1 MSEKFILL
9 NIHNFRHFDI
19 WACASNVRTLWL
31 LMMMPLRFV
40 VCFSFR
46 LVDDFGIDF
55 CTVPCVMGAIF
66 WSHNCKFYA
75 ILCISNVS
83 LIRYWCRCI
92 CLLIRSEYRS
102 RETPSNRMRA
112 KAAMKTHIAQHSNIF
127 HECASNVHHEQ
138 YFRICF
144 LHLASCECVWVCFH
158 FCHFSTFIHIWNRAI
173 AIATVNRNELF
184 NAHFAQFMHLSK
196 IISGTNAA

>member
-75 ILCISNVS
+75 ILCIWNVFQTFHS
-83 LIRYWCRCI
+83 LDIDVDAFVCWFVASRDLERHRVIEWEQRQQWKRTSHNIRIFSTNSLRMCI
-92 CLLIRSEYRS
+92 
-102 RETPSNRMRA
+102 T
-112 KAAMKTHIAQHSNIF
+112 SNIF
-127 HECASNVHHEQ
+127 EFAFSISLRV
-138 YFRICF
+138 
-144 LHLASCECVWVCFH
+144 SVCECVFIFVTFRLL
-158 FCHFSTFIHIWNRAI
+158 STFEI
-173 AIATVNRNELF
+173 VQLP
-184 NAHFAQFMHLSK
+184 LPL
-196 IISGTNAA
+196 